1 MITRMKLV
9 KTKNMYG
16 SQSRNKLVI
25 LEEEKSKQQNEDV
38 PAYFNKFRA
47 IKKLPVKI
55 ILRNNMKR
63 YQAILLG
70 RQLNKHRK

>member
-16 SQSRNKLVI
+16 SQSRNKLVV
-25 LEEEKSKQQNEDV
+25 LEEEKSKQQN
-38 PAYFNKFRA
+38 AYFNKFRA

-55 ILRNNMKR
+55 ILSNNMKR
-63 YQAILLG
+63 YHAILLG